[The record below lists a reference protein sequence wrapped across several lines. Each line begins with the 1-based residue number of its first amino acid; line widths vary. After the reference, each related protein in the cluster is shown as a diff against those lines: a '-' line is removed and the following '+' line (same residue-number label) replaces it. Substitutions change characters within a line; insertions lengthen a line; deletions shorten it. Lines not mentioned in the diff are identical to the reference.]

1 MKILILL
8 LLCFAVV
15 GCDLETSPVDYTGSN
30 RELIFIFIKPELKE
44 DVVIT
49 VEHDYATNSGGN
61 TQKGWLSVN
70 GSDYFWR
77 VTRRSSGGIASF
89 HLDETTFL
97 AMQKRLGSD
106 ERYLG
111 FIPDNMYYVE
121 NNFTIMPTL
130 DRLRDLGIEAE
141 IVSWKEESNDLIY
154 ENNFHDSSD
163 FTARDLAI
171 QESDKSG
178 KPAVDEDGF
187 VFYYPNPVT
196 ERQRNV
202 NELSP
207 ERMEQ
212 LKRSL
217 GY

>member
-15 GCDLETSPVDYTGSN
+15 GCDLEDLSDDSNGGVSEDYIVGKDDPRNFISYSFVLNGWKDGGIDEDLTAMAIKVFPEHWESEGYKIFLRATDYGI
-30 RELIFIFIKPELKE
+30 REAQRQGA
-44 DVVIT
+44 VIINWET
-49 VEHDYATNSGGN
+49 FEFENEPKLVSYYTE
-61 TQKGWLSVN
+61 V
-70 GSDYFWR
+70 
-77 VTRRSSGGIASF
+77 SSGA
-89 HLDETTFL
+89 
-97 AMQKRLGSD
+97 
-106 ERYLG
+106 
-111 FIPDNMYYVE
+111 IPVFY
-121 NNFTIMPTL
+121 
-130 DRLRDLGIEAE
+130 DL
-141 IVSWKEESNDLIY
+141 KEESNDLIY

-163 FTARDLAI
+163 FTARELAI